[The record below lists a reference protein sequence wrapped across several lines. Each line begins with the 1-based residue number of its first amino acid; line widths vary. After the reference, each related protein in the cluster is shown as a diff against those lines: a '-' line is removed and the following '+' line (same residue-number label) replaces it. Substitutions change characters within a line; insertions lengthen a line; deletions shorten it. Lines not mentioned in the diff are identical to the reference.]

1 MQKQEVTW
9 FSLQVG
15 ETRVVYVGYIWFDLL
30 IVFVLFH
37 SIWHYF
43 LYFVVALL
51 AAVHFVLA
59 ACYNCFNSLIEGV
72 IHNSYR

>member
-9 FSLQVG
+9 SSLQVG

-37 SIWHYF
+37 SIWH
-43 LYFVVALL
+43 
-51 AAVHFVLA
+51 
-59 ACYNCFNSLIEGV
+59 
-72 IHNSYR
+72 